1 MALLVVGSWVAGGT
15 RATTPPTTAALAPF
29 IASTQAPKR
38 NAKDGAPL
46 IYIPAGE
53 FLMGSR
59 EGEALAEPEEKP
71 QREVYLDGY
80 WIYKYEVTVAQY
92 RKFCKAKWWRR
103 MPKAPSW
110 GWRDDHPMVNV
121 SWDDAAAYAKWAGV
135 GLPTEAQWEK
145 AARGTDGREY
155 PWGNE
160 WDGSKCASLLGA
172 GLASTKPVGSYPKGV
187 SPYGLHD
194 MAGNVREWCADWYGE
209 SYYANA
215 PKDNPTGP
223 ASSGYRV
230 GLFRVSGNRVVRDDS
245 WVAEGNPDDF
255 RCADRSD
262 DFPLAG
268 DEYTGFRCALSRP
281 DSG

>member
-1 MALLVVGSWVAGGT
+1 
-15 RATTPPTTAALAPF
+15 
-29 IASTQAPKR
+29 
-38 NAKDGAPL
+38 
-46 IYIPAGE
+46 
-53 FLMGSR
+53 MGSR
-59 EGEALAEPEEKP
+59 EGEAPAEPDEKP

-80 WIYKYEVTVAQY
+80 WIYQYEVTVAQY

-103 MPKAPSW
+103 MPEAPSW

-155 PWGNE
+155 PWSNE